1 MAKYSIEDKT
11 LTDIADA
18 IREKTKTTAEL
29 APRSMP
35 AAILGITTGDG
46 ESFYITGDATA
57 LFSRTS
63 DSDSDMVP
71 IKWFERYLS
80 HFCSD
85 KIKTKDLTNL
95 AGMFYGNTY
104 LTEIPF
110 SLNITSDLT
119 QSRSVRTCFLGMTN
133 LIKLPKINGKVNGM
147 AGFCEDCQ
155 RLADVSAL
163 ADVDV
168 DLDVDFIRNSAFY
181 GCYSIKHIPSSF
193 IKKAGRTNVDG
204 PYSFYYYGFIYC
216 YVLEAIEDMGVS
228 RGTLTQDG
236 LARSFYYCHRLKKL
250 TFETNDDGTP
260 IVANWKNQTID
271 LTYAVGHLFSNT
283 DDYVSKVTTQYN
295 SGITVDKRV
304 NSQEDYERLKN
315 DPDWF
320 TGLVAYSRY
329 NHNSAVETIN
339 SLPDT
344 SAYLAANGGTN
355 TIKFEGAAGAKT
367 DEGAISTLT
376 EEEIAVAA
384 AKGWTVSL
392 K

>member
-11 LTDIADA
+11 LTDIANA

-35 AAILGITTGDG
+35 AAILDITTGDG

-57 LFSRTS
+57 LFSRTYS
-63 DSDSDMVP
+63 DSVP
-71 IKWFERYLS
+71 IEWFERYLS

-95 AGMFYGNTY
+95 TGMFADNTY

-119 QSRSVRTCFLGMTN
+119 QSRSVRGCFVGMTN
-133 LIKLPKINGKVNGM
+133 LIKLPKINGKISGIG
-147 AGFCEDCQ
+147 GFCEDCQ

-168 DLDVDFIRNSAFY
+168 DLDVNFVRNSAFY
-181 GCYSIKHIPSSF
+181 DCYSIRHIPSSF
-193 IKKAGRTNVDG
+193 IKKAGRTNVNG
-204 PYSFYYYGFIYC
+204 PYHFYYYSFIYC
-216 YVLEAIEDMGVS
+216 YVLEAIEDIGVS
-228 RGTLTQDG
+228 RGTLTEDTFS
-236 LARSFYYCHRLKKL
+236 RFVYSCSRLKKL

-283 DDYVSKVTTQYN
+283 DDYVNKVTTQYN
-295 SGITVDKRV
+295 SGITKDKRV

-320 TGLVAYSRY
+320 TGLLAYSRY

-344 SAYLAANGGTN
+344 SAYLTTNGGTN

-367 DEGAISTLT
+367 DGGAISTLT

-384 AKGWTVSL
+384 AKGWTVTL
-392 K
+392 V

>member
-11 LTDIADA
+11 LTDIANA

-46 ESFYITGDATA
+46 ESFYITGDAA
-57 LFSRTS
+57 SLFSRTYNS
-63 DSDSDMVP
+63 DYVP
-71 IKWFERYLS
+71 VEWFKRYLS

-95 AGMFYGNTY
+95 AGMFAENTY

-110 SLNITSDLT
+110 DLNITSDLT
-119 QSRSVRTCFLGMTN
+119 QSRSVRSCFLSMTN

-147 AGFCEDCQ
+147 GGFCYNCQ

-168 DLDVDFIRNSAFY
+168 DLDVNFTRNSAFY
-181 GCYSIKHIPSSF
+181 YCYSIRHIPSSF

-204 PYSFYYYGFIYC
+204 SYHFYYYGFHRC
-216 YVLEAIEDMGVS
+216 YVLEAIENMGVG
-228 RGTLTQDG
+228 RGTLTQNA
-236 LARSFYYCHRLKKL
+236 LNQSFYYCHRLKKL

-271 LTYAVGHLFSNT
+271 LTYAVGVTSDRSNILN
-283 DDYVSKVTTQYN
+283 YN
-295 SGITVDKRV
+295 SGITADKEV
-304 NSQEDYERLKN
+304 TDDATYQALKN

-320 TGLVAYSRY
+320 TRLLAYSRY
-329 NHNSAVETIN
+329 NHDSAVETIN

-344 SAYLAANGGTN
+344 SAYLTTAGGTN
-355 TIKFEGAAGAKT
+355 TIKFKGAAGAKT
-367 DEGAISTLT
+367 DGGAINTLT

-392 K
+392 E

>member
-11 LTDIADA
+11 LTDIANA

-35 AAILGITTGDG
+35 AAILEITTGDG

-57 LFSRTS
+57 LFSRTYNS
-63 DSDSDMVP
+63 DIVP
-71 IKWFERYLS
+71 IEWFKRYLG

-85 KIKTKDLTNL
+85 KMKTKDLTKL
-95 AGMFYGNTY
+95 TGMFSENTY

-119 QSRSVRTCFLGMTN
+119 QSRSVYSCFLGMTN
-133 LIKLPKINGKVNGM
+133 LIKLPKINGKVNGIGSFC
-147 AGFCEDCQ
+147 AGCQ
-155 RLADVSAL
+155 RLVDVSAL

-168 DLDVDFIRNSAFY
+168 DLDVNTTRNFAFRNCHSIR
-181 GCYSIKHIPSSF
+181 HIPSSF
-193 IKKAGRTNVDG
+193 IKKAGRTNADG
-204 PYSFYYYGFIYC
+204 SSHFYYYSFNYC
-216 YVLEAIEDMGVS
+216 HVLEAIENMGVG
-228 RGTLTQDG
+228 RGTLTKDAFTQ
-236 LARSFYYCHRLKKL
+236 SFSHCYRLKKL
-250 TFETNDDGTP
+250 TFETNGDGTP

-271 LTYAVGHLFSNT
+271 LSLAVGHLFSNT
-283 DDYVSKVTTQYN
+283 DDYVSRVTTQYN
-295 SGITVDKRV
+295 SGITNDKRV

-355 TIKFEGAAGAKT
+355 TIKFTKNAGSAT
-367 DEGAISTLT
+367 DGGAISTLT

-392 K
+392 E

>member
-57 LFSRTS
+57 LFSRTYS
-63 DSDSDMVP
+63 DSVP
-71 IKWFERYLS
+71 IEWFERYLG

-119 QSRSVRTCFLGMTN
+119 QSRSIRVCFLSMTN
-133 LIKLPKINGKVNGM
+133 LIKLPKINGKVNNIR
-147 AGFCEDCQ
+147 GFCENCQ

-168 DLDVDFIRNSAFY
+168 DLDVNIERSSAFY
-181 GCYSIKHIPSSF
+181 DCYSIRHIPSSF
-193 IKKAGRTNVDG
+193 IKKAGRTNVSSS
-204 PYSFYYYGFIYC
+204 YHFYYYGFNSC
-216 YVLEAIEDMGVS
+216 YVLEAIENMGVS
-228 RGTLTQDG
+228 RGTLTQN
-236 LARSFYYCHRLKKL
+236 AFAQSFSSCYRLKKL

-260 IVANWKNQTID
+260 IVANWNNQTID
-271 LTYAVGHLFSNT
+271 LTYAVGYLFSNT
-283 DDYVSKVTTQYN
+283 DDYVNKVTTKYN

-320 TGLVAYSRY
+320 TGLLAYSRY

-344 SAYLAANGGTN
+344 SAYLTANGGTN

-367 DEGAISTLT
+367 DGGAINTLT

-392 K
+392 E

>member
-11 LTDIADA
+11 LTDIANA

-35 AAILGITTGDG
+35 AAILEITTGDG

-57 LFSRTS
+57 LFSRTYNS
-63 DSDSDMVP
+63 DTVP
-71 IKWFERYLS
+71 IKWFERYLG

-85 KIKTKDLTNL
+85 KMKTKDLTNL
-95 AGMFYGNTY
+95 TWMFAENTY

-119 QSRSVRTCFLGMTN
+119 QSRSVYCCFLGMTN

-147 AGFCEDCQ
+147 GGFCEDCQ

-168 DLDVDFIRNSAFY
+168 DLDVNFIRNSAFY

-204 PYSFYYYGFIYC
+204 SNNFYYYSFCRC
-216 YVLEAIEDMGVS
+216 YVLEAIENMGVS
-228 RGTLTQDG
+228 RGTLTQST
-236 LARSFYYCHRLKKL
+236 LTQSFSSCYRLKKL

-271 LTYAVGHLFSNT
+271 LTQWVGVTNNKSNILN
-283 DDYVSKVTTQYN
+283 YN
-295 SGITVDKRV
+295 SGITADKEV
-304 NSQEDYERLKN
+304 TNDATYQALKN

-320 TGLVAYSRY
+320 TGLLAYSRY
-329 NHNSAVETIN
+329 NHDSAVETIN

-344 SAYLAANGGTN
+344 SAYLTTAGGTN
-355 TIKFEGAAGAKT
+355 TVKFKGAAGAKT
-367 DEGAISTLT
+367 DGGAINTLT

-384 AKGWTVSL
+384 AKGWTISL
-392 K
+392 E

>member
-35 AAILGITTGDG
+35 AAILGITTGEG
-46 ESFYITGDATA
+46 ESFYITGDTTA
-57 LFSRTS
+57 LFSRTYS
-63 DSDSDMVP
+63 DSIP
-71 IKWFERYLS
+71 IEWFKRYLS

-95 AGMFYGNTY
+95 TGMFSGNTY

-119 QSRSVRTCFLGMTN
+119 QSRSVRACFLGMTN
-133 LIKLPKINGKVNGM
+133 LIKLPKINGKINGM
-147 AGFCEDCQ
+147 ESFCDDCQ

-168 DLDVDFIRNSAFY
+168 DLDVNFIRNSAFWD
-181 GCYSIKHIPSSF
+181 CYSIRHIPSSF
-193 IKKAGRTNVDG
+193 IKKAGRTNTDG
-204 PYSFYYYGFIYC
+204 PYSFYYYSFCSC

-228 RGTLTQDG
+228 RGTLTG
-236 LARSFYYCHRLKKL
+236 NALSRSFYYCHRLKKL

-271 LTYAVGHLFSNT
+271 LSWAVG
-283 DDYVSKVTTQYN
+283 VTNDRGHILDYN
-295 SGITVDKRV
+295 SGITADKEV
-304 NSQEDYERLKN
+304 TNDATYQALKN
-315 DPDWF
+315 DADWF
-320 TGLVAYSRY
+320 TKLVAYSRY

-355 TIKFEGAAGAKT
+355 TIKFTGTAGSAT
-367 DEGAISTLT
+367 DEGAINTLT

-392 K
+392 V

>member
-57 LFSRTS
+57 LFSRTYS
-63 DSDSDMVP
+63 DSVP
-71 IKWFERYLS
+71 IEWFERYLS

-95 AGMFYGNTY
+95 AGMFSGNTY

-119 QSRSVRTCFLGMTN
+119 QSRSVRSCFLGMTN
-133 LIKLPKINGKVNGM
+133 LTKLPKINGKINGM
-147 AGFCEDCQ
+147 GGFCEDCQ

-163 ADVDV
+163 ADVDM
-168 DLDVDFIRNSAFY
+168 DLDVDFARDSAFW
-181 GCYSIKHIPSSF
+181 GCYSMRYIPSSF
-193 IKKAGRTNVDG
+193 IKKAGRTNVDSS
-204 PYSFYYYGFIYC
+204 YNFYYYGFNHC
-216 YVLEAIEDMGVS
+216 YVLEAIENVGVS
-228 RGTLTQDG
+228 RGILTQDS
-236 LARSFYYCHRLKKL
+236 LARFVFYCYRLKKL
-250 TFETNDDGTP
+250 TFETNDNGTP

-271 LTYAVGHLFSNT
+271 LTYAVGVTN
-283 DDYVSKVTTQYN
+283 DKSKILNYN
-295 SGITVDKRV
+295 SGITADKEV
-304 NSQEDYERLKN
+304 TDDATYQALKN

-320 TGLVAYSRY
+320 TGLLAYSRY

-367 DEGAISTLT
+367 DGGAISTLT

>member
-11 LTDIADA
+11 LTDIANA

-46 ESFYITGDATA
+46 ESFYITGDAA
-57 LFSRTS
+57 GLFSRTYNY
-63 DSDSDMVP
+63 DSVP
-71 IKWFERYLS
+71 IAWFKRYLS

-95 AGMFYGNTY
+95 TEMFSENTY

-110 SLNITSDLT
+110 SLNITNDLT
-119 QSRSVRTCFLGMTN
+119 QSRSVYGCFLSMTN
-133 LIKLPKINGKVNGM
+133 LIKLPKINGKVNDIT
-147 AGFCEDCQ
+147 ALCNNCQ

-168 DLDVDFIRNSAFY
+168 DLDVNTTRRFTFSGCHSIR
-181 GCYSIKHIPSSF
+181 HIPSSF
-193 IKKAGRTNVDG
+193 IKKAGRTNASG
-204 PYSFYYYGFIYC
+204 SAHFYYYSFNYC
-216 YVLEAIEDMGVS
+216 HVLEAIENMGVS
-228 RGTLTQDG
+228 RGTLTENTFTQ
-236 LARSFYYCHRLKKL
+236 SFSSCYRLKKL

-283 DDYVSKVTTQYN
+283 DDYISRVTTQYN
-295 SGITVDKRV
+295 SGITIDKRV

-320 TGLVAYSRY
+320 TGLLAYSRY

-355 TIKFEGAAGAKT
+355 TIKFEGNAGSKT
-367 DEGAISTLT
+367 DEGAINTLT

-392 K
+392 E

>member
-46 ESFYITGDATA
+46 ESFYITGDVAG
-57 LFSRTS
+57 LFSRTYKY
-63 DSDSDMVP
+63 DSVP
-71 IKWFERYLS
+71 IEWFKRYLS

-85 KIKTKDLTNL
+85 KMKTKDLTNL
-95 AGMFYGNTY
+95 TWMFAENTY

-119 QSRSVRTCFLGMTN
+119 QSRSVRSCFLGMTN
-133 LIKLPKINGKVNGM
+133 LTKLPKINGKINGIR
-147 AGFCEDCQ
+147 GFCENCQ

-168 DLDVDFIRNSAFY
+168 DLDVNTTRNFAFSNCHSIR
-181 GCYSIKHIPSSF
+181 HIPSSF
-193 IKKAGRTNVDG
+193 IKKAGRTNADG
-204 PYSFYYYGFIYC
+204 SSHFYYYSFNYC
-216 YVLEAIEDMGVS
+216 HVLEAIENMGVG
-228 RGTLTQDG
+228 RGTLTENTFTQ
-236 LARSFYYCHRLKKL
+236 SFSSCYRLKKL

-283 DDYVSKVTTQYN
+283 DDYVSRVTTQYN
-295 SGITVDKRV
+295 SGITNDKRV

-329 NHNSAVETIN
+329 NHDSAVETIN

-355 TIKFEGAAGAKT
+355 TIKFTGNAGSAT

-392 K
+392 V

>member
-57 LFSRTS
+57 LFSRTYS
-63 DSDSDMVP
+63 DSVP
-71 IKWFERYLS
+71 IEWFKRYLG
-80 HFCSD
+80 HFCSN
-85 KIKTKDLTNL
+85 KMKTKDLTNL
-95 AGMFYGNTY
+95 AGMFSENTY

-119 QSRSVRTCFLGMTN
+119 QSRSVRGCFVGMTN
-133 LIKLPKINGKVNGM
+133 LTKLPKINGKINGI
-147 AGFCEDCQ
+147 GSFCENCQ

-163 ADVDV
+163 ADVDM
-168 DLDVDFIRNSAFY
+168 DLDVNFIRDSAFWD
-181 GCYSIKHIPSSF
+181 CYSIRHIPSSF

-204 PYSFYYYGFIYC
+204 PYNFYYYGFCQC
-216 YVLEAIEDMGVS
+216 YVLEAIENVGVS
-228 RGTLTQDG
+228 RGILTQES
-236 LARSFYYCHRLKKL
+236 LARFVYYCHRLKKL

-260 IVANWKNQTID
+260 IVANWKNQIID
-271 LTYAVGHLFSNT
+271 LTYAVGHLFSNA
-283 DDYVSKVTTQYN
+283 DYSKVTTQYN

-355 TIKFEGAAGAKT
+355 TIKFEGNAGSAT
-367 DEGAISTLT
+367 DEGAINTLT

>member
-57 LFSRTS
+57 LFSRTYS
-63 DSDSDMVP
+63 DSIP
-71 IKWFERYLS
+71 IEWFERYLG

-95 AGMFYGNTY
+95 AGMFSGNTY

-119 QSRSVRTCFLGMTN
+119 QSRSVRSCFFGMTN
-133 LIKLPKINGKVNGM
+133 LTKLPKINGKINGI
-147 AGFCEDCQ
+147 ASFCENCQ

-163 ADVDV
+163 ADVDM
-168 DLDVDFIRNSAFY
+168 DLDVNFTRSSAFW
-181 GCYSIKHIPSSF
+181 GCYSIRHIPSSF
-193 IKKAGRTNVDG
+193 MKKAGRTNVEG
-204 PYSFYYYGFIYC
+204 SYNFYYYGFHQC
-216 YVLEAIEDMGVS
+216 YVLEAIENVGVS
-228 RGTLTQDG
+228 RGILTQES
-236 LARSFYYCHRLKKL
+236 LARFVYYCHRLKKL

-260 IVANWKNQTID
+260 IVANWKNQIID
-271 LTYAVGHLFSNT
+271 LTYAVGHLFSNA
-283 DDYVSKVTTQYN
+283 DDSKVTTQYN

-355 TIKFEGAAGAKT
+355 TIKFEGNAGSAT
-367 DEGAISTLT
+367 DEGAINTLT

-384 AKGWTVSL
+384 AKGWTVTL

>member
-11 LTDIADA
+11 LTDIANA

-35 AAILGITTGDG
+35 AAILDITTGDG

-57 LFSRTS
+57 LFSRTYS
-63 DSDSDMVP
+63 DSVP
-71 IKWFERYLS
+71 IEWFERYLS

-95 AGMFYGNTY
+95 TGMFADNTY

-119 QSRSVRTCFLGMTN
+119 QSRSVRGCFVGMTN
-133 LIKLPKINGKVNGM
+133 LIKLPKINGKISGIG
-147 AGFCEDCQ
+147 GFCEDCQ

-168 DLDVDFIRNSAFY
+168 DLDVNFIRNFAFY
-181 GCYSIKHIPSSF
+181 NCYSIRHIPSSF
-193 IKKAGRTNVDG
+193 IKKAGRTNVNG
-204 PYSFYYYGFIYC
+204 PYHFYCYSFIYC
-216 YVLEAIEDMGVS
+216 YVLEAIEDIGVS
-228 RGTLTQDG
+228 RGTLTEDTFS
-236 LARSFYYCHRLKKL
+236 RFVYSCSRLKKL

-283 DDYVSKVTTQYN
+283 DDYVNKVTTQYN
-295 SGITVDKRV
+295 SGITKDKRV

-320 TGLVAYSRY
+320 TGLLAYSRY

-344 SAYLAANGGTN
+344 SAYLTTNGGTN

-367 DEGAISTLT
+367 DGGAISTLT

-384 AKGWTVSL
+384 AKGWTVTL
-392 K
+392 V

>member
-11 LTDIADA
+11 LTDIANA

-35 AAILGITTGDG
+35 AAILDITTGDG

-57 LFSRTS
+57 LFSRTYS
-63 DSDSDMVP
+63 DSVP
-71 IKWFERYLS
+71 IEWFERYLS

-95 AGMFYGNTY
+95 TGMFADNTY

-119 QSRSVRTCFLGMTN
+119 QSRSVRGCFVGMTN
-133 LIKLPKINGKVNGM
+133 LIKLPKINGKISGIG
-147 AGFCEDCQ
+147 GFCEDCQ

-168 DLDVDFIRNSAFY
+168 DLDVNFVRNSAFY
-181 GCYSIKHIPSSF
+181 DCYSIRHIPSSF
-193 IKKAGRTNVDG
+193 IKKAGRTNVNG
-204 PYSFYYYGFIYC
+204 PYHFYCYSFIYC
-216 YVLEAIEDMGVS
+216 YVLEAIEDIGVS
-228 RGTLTQDG
+228 RGTLTEDTFS
-236 LARSFYYCHRLKKL
+236 RFVYSCSRLKKL

-283 DDYVSKVTTQYN
+283 DDYVNKVTTQYN
-295 SGITVDKRV
+295 SGITKDKRV

-320 TGLVAYSRY
+320 TGLLAYSRY

-344 SAYLAANGGTN
+344 SAYLTTNGGTN

-367 DEGAISTLT
+367 DGGAISTLT

-384 AKGWTVSL
+384 AKGWTVTL
-392 K
+392 V

>member
-57 LFSRTS
+57 LFSRTYS
-63 DSDSDMVP
+63 DSVP
-71 IKWFERYLS
+71 IEWFERYLS

-95 AGMFYGNTY
+95 AGMFSENTY

-119 QSRSVRTCFLGMTN
+119 QSRSLRSCFYGMTN
-133 LIKLPKINGKVNGM
+133 LIKLPKINGKVNGI
-147 AGFCEDCQ
+147 GSFCYNCQ

-168 DLDVDFIRNSAFY
+168 DLDVNFIRDSAFY
-181 GCYSIKHIPSSF
+181 NCCSIRHIPSSF
-193 IKKAGRTNVDG
+193 IKKAGRTNMG
-204 PYSFYYYGFIYC
+204 RFYNFYYYSFIYC

-228 RGTLTQDG
+228 RGTLTENTFD
-236 LARSFYYCHRLKKL
+236 RSFFYCHRLKKL

-271 LTYAVGHLFSNT
+271 LTYAVGHLYSNT
-283 DDYVSKVTTQYN
+283 DDSVNKVITQYN
-295 SGITVDKRV
+295 SGITKDKRV

-320 TGLVAYSRY
+320 TGLLAYSRY
-329 NHNSAVETIN
+329 NHDSAVETIN

-344 SAYLAANGGTN
+344 NAYLAANGGTN

-367 DEGAISTLT
+367 DGGAISTLT

-392 K
+392 E